1 MTKWAIPKGYNNK
14 KVDWAGDILIDKN
27 SSTEDIILAS
37 EIMDN
42 WRQIHSYPMHVFSMR
57 IKTNLPK
64 LDKDGFRVQR
74 LKRIPAIIHKLE
86 RSKRGT
92 LRKLKLSQLQDL
104 GGCRAVLSDVNKTI
118 EFCQKIFLK
127 SELKHERI
135 TEKDFISKPRE
146 SGYRGIHLVYKYYS
160 DKGKKIYNGLLIEIQ
175 IRSRLQHLWATAVET
190 AGFFT
195 GQAIKSSEASEEWLE
210 FFKLVSSAFALMENC
225 PCIPNTPPNKEELY
239 EKIKQKEESL
249 NIIKIMDGWRRAIKV
264 INEGT
269 KNKQNKKFKYYVL
282 QLNINE
288 EILNI
293 YSFTDQEEE
302 KAMEKYILLEKEL
315 QGKNGIDVVL
325 VGADTPVDLEKGYP
339 NYFVDSLDFLNI
351 LQTIIK

>member
-1 MTKWAIPKGYNNK
+1 
-14 KVDWAGDILIDKN
+14 
-27 SSTEDIILAS
+27 
-37 EIMDN
+37 
-42 WRQIHSYPMHVFSMR
+42 
-57 IKTNLPK
+57 
-64 LDKDGFRVQR
+64 
-74 LKRIPAIIHKLE
+74 
-86 RSKRGT
+86 
-92 LRKLKLSQLQDL
+92 
-104 GGCRAVLSDVNKTI
+104 
-118 EFCQKIFLK
+118 
-127 SELKHERI
+127 
-135 TEKDFISKPRE
+135 
-146 SGYRGIHLVYKYYS
+146 
-160 DKGKKIYNGLLIEIQ
+160 
-175 IRSRLQHLWATAVET
+175 
-190 AGFFT
+190 
-195 GQAIKSSEASEEWLE
+195 
-210 FFKLVSSAFALMENC
+210 
-225 PCIPNTPPNKEELY
+225 
-239 EKIKQKEESL
+239 
-249 NIIKIMDGWRRAIKV
+249 MDGWRRAIKV